1 MLAWLA
7 IIIGYLL
14 GSVPTAVI
22 AGRITRGQDIRRLGD
37 ENSGAANVY
46 RELGARVGIIVGVV
60 DAAKGALA
68 VLIARAFDLSPAIV
82 MWVGVA
88 AVIGHNFPAYLGFRG
103 GRGVSTTLG
112 VLLVLVTLPMLVLL
126 LPTLLILIWKRSV
139 TPAMAFL
146 FIVLPLLD
154 WWFHVPGIL
163 VIYGL
168 ALALFIGLTTLL
180 RTKTRTLRQA

>member
-7 IIIGYLL
+7 ILLGYML
-14 GSVPTAVI
+14 GSVPTAII
-22 AGRITRGQDIRRLGD
+22 AGHIVQGQDIRRLGD

-46 RELGARVGIIVGVV
+46 RELGARAGIIVGVI

-68 VLIARAFDLSPAIV
+68 VLIARAFNLSPAMM

-126 LPTLLILIWKRSV
+126 PFTLLILILKRNV

-146 FIVLPLLD
+146 FIVLPLVD
-154 WWFHVPGIL
+154 WLFHVTPVLIF
-163 VIYGL
+163 YGL
-168 ALALFIGLTTLL
+168 ALAVLIGLTTLL
-180 RTKTRTLRQA
+180 RTKTRALRQA